1 MTGGVRARTLAGA
14 AGLVTV
20 ALVGCS
26 WLEPEQGTL
35 RQGCVD
41 ADSNPDAPVDFARDI
56 RPLMN
61 RQPTD
66 PSGKGCISCHY
77 STQTAHICLDI
88 TGLDMATLGAMR
100 RGGHTTGTSII
111 VPGKPCE
118 SALVQKLQG
127 DYPIGLQMPKDGP
140 PYWTQSQIQLVIDWI
155 AEGASGADS
164 E

>member
-1 MTGGVRARTLAGA
+1 MRARSLAGA

-26 WLEPEQGTL
+26 YLEPEQGAL
-35 RQGCVD
+35 RANACVD

-61 RQPTD
+61 RSATD
-66 PSGKGCISCHY
+66 PTGHGCIVCHY
-77 STQTAHICLDI
+77 STQSSHMCLDI

-100 RGGHTTGTSII
+100 RGGHTTGTDII
-111 VPGKPCE
+111 IPGKPCE
-118 SALVQKLQG
+118 SALVKKLLG
-127 DYPIGLQMPKDGP
+127 VYPVGVQMPKDGP
-140 PYWTQSQIQLVIDWI
+140 PYWTQSQIQLVFDWI
-155 AEGASGADS
+155 AEGANGADS